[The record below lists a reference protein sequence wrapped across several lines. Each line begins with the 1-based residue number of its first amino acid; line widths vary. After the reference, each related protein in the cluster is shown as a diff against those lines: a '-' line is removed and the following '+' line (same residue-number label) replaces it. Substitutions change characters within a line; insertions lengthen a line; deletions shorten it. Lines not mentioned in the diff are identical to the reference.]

1 MRRGTL
7 VKPGKDQCGN
17 CHAFFHEGDEYC
29 RYCGT
34 KVGEGA
40 YEPYMNFEGCIY
52 GPPPIEREHV
62 CENCGFSW
70 TNHVMIDR
78 ENYCPKCGKAVTVT
92 EKTGMGNI
100 ARSDRP

>member
-1 MRRGTL
+1 MLDGCQGKPQIS
-7 VKPGKDQCGN
+7 VKYRICPQCGN
-17 CHAFFHEGDEYC
+17 E
-29 RYCGT
+29 
-34 KVGEGA
+34 
-40 YEPYMNFEGCIY
+40 
-52 GPPPIEREHV
+52 IEIFSIDAEAV